1 MNKHKT
7 LIHIAVLAATIIG
20 SILYFYIFNDYQEI
34 FKNSWLSLIFMVIVI
49 HVLIEL
55 FFKLLLRVFQEKIPH
70 IFKKENALPA
80 TPMQWQFYNFAMIF
94 FTGLHILFFVV
105 LVVAILILG
114 GLWLWVYYFGS

>member
-7 LIHIAVLAATIIG
+7 LIHIAVLATTIIG

-34 FKNSWLSLIFMVIVI
+34 FKNSWISLIFMVIVI

-70 IFKKENALPA
+70 IFKKENSLPS
-80 TPMQWQFYNFAMIF
+80 TPRQWQFYNFAMIF

>member
-7 LIHIAVLAATIIG
+7 LIHIAVLATTIIG

-34 FKNSWLSLIFMVIVI
+34 FKNSWVSLIFMVIVI

-55 FFKLLLRVFQEKIPH
+55 FFKLLLRVFQEKIPL
-70 IFKKENALPA
+70 IFKKENSLPS
-80 TPMQWQFYNFAMIF
+80 TPRQWQFYNFAMIF